1 MKKEKRIILLTM
13 FVIIGVLYFLLFN
26 NIYLLEINI
35 LYTNII
41 IIVAIKKNSGIK
53 YKISCKKI
61 VFNMLCI
68 SV

>member
-41 IIVAIKKNSGIK
+41 IIVAIKKIQELNIR
-53 YKISCKKI
+53 YLVKK
-61 VFNMLCI
+61 
-68 SV
+68 

>member
-41 IIVAIKKNSGIK
+41 IIVAIKKKFRN
-53 YKISCKKI
+53 
-61 VFNMLCI
+61 
-68 SV
+68 